1 MGNVTLDSIDP
12 KSDYLSNDSREIQ
25 LIHDFL
31 RTVSSQITALSE
43 KLDSKYQ
50 TSIPISGF

>member
-1 MGNVTLDSIDP
+1 MGNVTLDSIDL